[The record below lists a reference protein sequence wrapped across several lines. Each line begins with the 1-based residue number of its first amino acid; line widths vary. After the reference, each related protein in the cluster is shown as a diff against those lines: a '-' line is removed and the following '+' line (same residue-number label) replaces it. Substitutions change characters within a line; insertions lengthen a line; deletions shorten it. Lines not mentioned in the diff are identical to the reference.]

1 MREDMI
7 RITVLM
13 LAAAVAGALSPGVYS
28 QETSS
33 SDKGRYVPEI
43 HGTVRAKYEYEPE
56 ISKGRFEV
64 RNARVSVE
72 GKVVP
77 KVSYKAE
84 IDLSDEGTIKM
95 LDAYVRYK
103 PVTNVKLTAG

>member
-1 MREDMI
+1 MPLKEIRNDMV
-7 RITVLM
+7 RTQVLM
-13 LAAAVAGALSPGVYS
+13 LAAAVAGALSPSVYS

-77 KVSYKAE
+77 KVSYKAVN
-84 IDLSDEGTIKM
+84 TH
-95 LDAYVRYK
+95 
-103 PVTNVKLTAG
+103 